1 MGECHCGGKGVV
13 RSQAT
18 RITQDAEAAEQ
29 FMKTGDAMI
38 LKAQLDIAKA
48 QADAM
53 KTAAERWKG
62 DVPATILPAGTN
74 MMFGL
79 DRPVA
84 SIDLPRPTT
93 RPVAVAR

>member
-1 MGECHCGGKGVV
+1 MSLWGKGVV

-53 KTAAERWKG
+53 KTAA
-62 DVPATILPAGTN
+62 
-74 MMFGL
+74 
-79 DRPVA
+79 
-84 SIDLPRPTT
+84 
-93 RPVAVAR
+93 